1 VKGILRRRRSGLALL
16 VAVVLAFPLPTAAQR
31 ISLIRDAETENT
43 IREYAT
49 PIFRSAGLSA
59 DDVDIFIVRDSR
71 LNAFVAGGQ
80 KMFMNT
86 GLILRT
92 ETASQVIGV
101 IAHETGHIAGGHLAR
116 IQDELKGATAIQ
128 VLSMVLGAAAAVA
141 GKGDAGMA
149 IVGTGT
155 SLATSNILSFS
166 RAQESAAD
174 QAGITFLERSGH
186 SAKGM
191 LEFLEIL
198 SGQELLSE
206 ARQSPYV
213 RTHPMTRE
221 RVDAIRA
228 SLTTAKHANAE
239 LPAEFTR
246 MHRRVK
252 AKLFAFIEQPA
263 RTFQTYKESDTSEA
277 SRYARAVA
285 YYRIPDMAKA
295 LPLIDGLIA
304 EFPGDPYYWEMKGQM
319 LFENGRVAEAAK
331 IYAEAVRLLPTAPLI
346 RVGYAQAQLELDRP
360 ELTRDALTHLNA
372 AVHADRDNGLAWRLL
387 AIAHGRE
394 GRVGEAALALAEQA
408 MVENRL
414 PDATQQA
421 VRAQRLLPEGS
432 PSWLR
437 AQDIKIEADAK
448 RRRESK

>member
-1 VKGILRRRRSGLALL
+1 MTGTLKRRTSAVALVVAAIL
-16 VAVVLAFPLPTAAQR
+16 VLSLPAAAQR

-49 PIFRSAGLSA
+49 PIFQAAGLAA
-59 DDVDIFIVRDSR
+59 DDVNIFIVRDGT

-80 KMFMNT
+80 KVFMNT
-86 GLILRT
+86 GLIFRS
-92 ETASQVIGV
+92 ESASQIIGV
-101 IAHETGHIAGGHLAR
+101 LAHETGHISGGHLSR

-128 VLSMVLGAAAAVA
+128 ILSMVLGAAAAVA

-149 IVGTGT
+149 IIGTGST
-155 SLATSNILSFS
+155 IATSNVLSFS

-174 QAGITFLERSGH
+174 QAALTFLDRSGY
-186 SAKGM
+186 SAKGL
-191 LEFLEIL
+191 LEFFEIL
-198 SGQELLSE
+198 SGQELLSQN
-206 ARQSPYV
+206 RQSPYV
-213 RTHPMTRE
+213 KTHPLTRE
-221 RVDAIRA
+221 RVDTIR
-228 SLTTAKHANAE
+228 TALQGSRYANAKV
-239 LPAEFTR
+239 PPEFER
-246 MHRRVK
+246 MHKRMK

-277 SRYARAVA
+277 ARYARAVA

-304 EFPGDPYYWEMKGQM
+304 EFPNDPYYREIKGQM
-319 LFENGRVAEAAK
+319 LFENGRIQEAVASH
-331 IYAEAVRLLPTAPLI
+331 AEAVRLLPTSALI

-360 ELTRDALTHLNA
+360 ELTRDALAQLQA
-372 AVHADRDNGLAWRLL
+372 AVHTDRDNSLAWRLL

-408 MVENRL
+408 MVDGRRV
-414 PDATQQA
+414 DAAQQA
-421 VRAQRLLPEGS
+421 TRAMRLLKEGS

-437 AQDIKIEADAK
+437 AQDLKIEAD
-448 RRRESK
+448 SKKPQR